1 MFCHPGRRRFAAPRF
16 VILSGGACAE
26 VEGSENRKKR
36 KRDSERDPST
46 PLRSAQDDRRESYVQ
61 DDRLFGFCELI
72 EQLFIMND
80 YYVYILTNSSNK
92 VMYIGITN
100 NLERR
105 VFEHKHKLIDG
116 FTKRYHVHRLVFY
129 EQTSDVNAAIAREKQ
144 LKGWV
149 REKKNRLVESQNPQ
163 WKDLS
168 EEWQ

>member
-1 MFCHPGRRRFAAPRF
+1 
-16 VILSGGACAE
+16 
-26 VEGSENRKKR
+26 
-36 KRDSERDPST
+36 
-46 PLRSAQDDRRESYVQ
+46 
-61 DDRLFGFCELI
+61 
-72 EQLFIMND
+72 MND

-105 VFEHKHKLIDG
+105 VFEHKHELIDG